1 MPDNQKTTVDIS
13 TNTIIKILLIGVL
26 AVSLY
31 VLRDLVL
38 IVLTAIVLS
47 SFVETAVKKFGRFGI
62 GRTFS
67 VLIVY
72 LFSFLVLAAI
82 FYLFVPVF
90 VSELSSLVPRL
101 ALYFPT
107 SDLLNTFQQATS
119 GATGIFSQL
128 FSGFSL
134 DNLGA
139 SVKILIS
146 GASGGFFQALSLTF
160 GGLTNLIL
168 IVVITFLL
176 SVQEN
181 GIENFLRIIISPKH
195 EEYIIDLWERA
206 QRKIGLWFQ
215 GQLLLG
221 VIVGV
226 LIFLGLSIFGV
237 KYALSLALIT
247 ALSELIPFGI
257 LLAMAVAIFFSYTDA
272 GISQAAIVAGFYLIT
287 HQFEAYLIAPLI
299 VKKVIGISPLI
310 VILSILIG
318 IQLAGFW
325 GLVLAIP
332 TAVVILEYVH
342 DVQKR
347 KVSAKLN

>member
-13 TNTIIKILLIGVL
+13 TNTIIRILLIGVL

-38 IVLTAIVLS
+38 IMLTSIVVS
-47 SFVETAVKKFGRFGI
+47 SFIETAVKKFGRYGI
-62 GRTFS
+62 NRTFS

-90 VSELSSLVPRL
+90 VSELSSLAPRL
-101 ALYFPT
+101 AGYFPT
-107 SDLLNTFQQATS
+107 SDLLSTFQKATS
-119 GATGIFSQL
+119 DASGIFGHL

-134 DNLGA
+134 DNLGS
-139 SVKILIS
+139 SVKLLIS
-146 GASGGFFQALSLTF
+146 GTSGGFFQALSLTF

-168 IVVITFLL
+168 VVVISFLL

-181 GIENFLRIIISPKH
+181 GIENFLRVIIAPKY

-226 LIFLGLSIFGV
+226 LIYLGLTIFGV
-237 KYALSLALIT
+237 KYALSLALIS

-257 LLAMAVAIFFSYTDA
+257 LLAMVVAVFFSYTDA
-272 GISQAAIVAGFYLIT
+272 GITQALVVAGFYLIV
-287 HQFEAYLIAPLI
+287 HEFEAYLISPLI

-318 IQLAGFW
+318 IELAGFW

-332 TAVVILEYVH
+332 VAVSILEYVH
-342 DVQKR
+342 DIQKR
-347 KVSAKLN
+347 KAVVKLN